1 MDVSGLDR
9 LLLGAD
15 RFRAVW
21 FYRRD
26 NFRSGR
32 NFFMKGLF
40 PFLGGLMLLG
50 AFVIAS
56 VQYAQSTY
64 GSTAIGGVG
73 GVFIIGI
80 GTLLLGVALM
90 FVWNIIAP
98 DLSNLPPGAQALDLE
113 SGKEIAD
120 DAGLRSLREDQRTM
134 NETRLDEQ

>member
-1 MDVSGLDR
+1 
-9 LLLGAD
+9 
-15 RFRAVW
+15 VW

-26 NFRSGR
+26 IFRSAR

-56 VQYAQSTY
+56 VQYAEPTY
-64 GSTAIGGVG
+64 GSTAIGAVG

-90 FVWNIIAP
+90 FVRTT
-98 DLSNLPPGAQALDLE
+98 LQRPGFRQW
-113 SGKEIAD
+113 K
-120 DAGLRSLREDQRTM
+120 QRRQPSRPHTSA
-134 NETRLDEQ
+134 TASQS